1 LRRLLLILISFAI
14 LSQTLSSAIIF
25 VSYSLN
31 KDFITSNFCINKD
44 KPKLHCQGKCHLI
57 KELKDQEQKESV
69 PVSSSKEK
77 LETIVYLTVKNSL
90 PLTDNKPIQ
99 QIFTPYL
106 ERQLADFFSQ
116 PFQPP
121 KV

>member
-1 LRRLLLILISFAI
+1 MSFD
-14 LSQTLSSAIIF
+14 QRT
-25 VSYSLN
+25 
-31 KDFITSNFCINKD
+31 
-44 KPKLHCQGKCHLI
+44 
-57 KELKDQEQKESV
+57 EDQEQKESV

-106 ERQLADFFSQ
+106 ERQLADFLVSRFSL
-116 PFQPP
+116 P